1 MKMYPLYMF
10 LSLVNINIQMHMMN
24 NIFWIWLL
32 NFCTWKFISYAT
44 LFCCVYEFL
53 LAWWML

>member
-32 NFCTWKFISYAT
+32 NFCTWKFISYAI
-44 LFCCVYEFL
+44 LFCFIYEFL